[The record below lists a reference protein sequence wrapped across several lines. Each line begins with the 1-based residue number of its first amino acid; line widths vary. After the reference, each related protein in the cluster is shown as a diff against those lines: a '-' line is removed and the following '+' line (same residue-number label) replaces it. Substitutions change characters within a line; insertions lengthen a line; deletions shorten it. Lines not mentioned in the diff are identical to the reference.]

1 MQFAPNRLKYLHEA
15 GGGELGVEVECDF
28 SANSREAR
36 GKQTKATC
44 CVDHTAAYCAIS
56 PQVATA
62 DSTVAVAFRKMEA
75 STGGQTHRTEHTE
88 VMWGH
93 PAKQT
98 CASYHRIT
106 ILNEPSQLK
115 STRCPRIRHDPVSR
129 ALRARSFGAP
139 SRNSAR
145 VPFEKLPETA
155 PAIKGDFGSL
165 TNGTARHTCDWATKQ
180 PGSVAPA
187 TAIANTRVGS
197 PAKST
202 PLY

>member
-1 MQFAPNRLKYLHEA
+1 MRGVHFRGLFCPGLSSWWRTRPQTTTEVADRKSAASLFGTYLRAAWLWLPFCDIALLQKFPTCQLSLTAMQFAPNRLKYLHEA

-62 DSTVAVAFRKMEA
+62 DSTLAVAFRKTEA

-98 CASYHRIT
+98 CASYH
-106 ILNEPSQLK
+106 
-115 STRCPRIRHDPVSR
+115 VS
-129 ALRARSFGAP
+129 P
-139 SRNSAR
+139 
-145 VPFEKLPETA
+145 
-155 PAIKGDFGSL
+155 
-165 TNGTARHTCDWATKQ
+165 
-180 PGSVAPA
+180 
-187 TAIANTRVGS
+187 
-197 PAKST
+197 
-202 PLY
+202 Y

>member
-1 MQFAPNRLKYLHEA
+1 MVWLTVCNDAVLAVEVWHVWGSKICSAAVQWLSCITNVLLHHTTAKVPYVPAEPHTDMQFAPNRLKYLHEA

-62 DSTVAVAFRKMEA
+62 DSTLAVAFRKTQA

-98 CASYHRIT
+98 CASYHI
-106 ILNEPSQLK
+106 
-115 STRCPRIRHDPVSR
+115 
-129 ALRARSFGAP
+129 
-139 SRNSAR
+139 
-145 VPFEKLPETA
+145 
-155 PAIKGDFGSL
+155 
-165 TNGTARHTCDWATKQ
+165 
-180 PGSVAPA
+180 
-187 TAIANTRVGS
+187 S
-197 PAKST
+197 P
-202 PLY
+202 Y